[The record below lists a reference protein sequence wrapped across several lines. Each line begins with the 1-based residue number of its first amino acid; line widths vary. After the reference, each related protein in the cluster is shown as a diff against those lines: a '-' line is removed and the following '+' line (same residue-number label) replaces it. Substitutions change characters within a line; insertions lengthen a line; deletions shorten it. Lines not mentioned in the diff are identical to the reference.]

1 MHSHPALHI
10 QHAAPE
16 CPLPGQCI
24 ALNLCIRF
32 VILKKAQQTIRRK
45 SIWFLL
51 SEILDAD
58 SINMGMQ
65 QDDLLRISFG
75 KKCEHISPLQR
86 VIQQRRLPDQFGV
99 LLKIRETRQ
108 DFKHPSAD
116 VRFAM
121 RGTVHARDLDEFFCQ
136 CFNLLR
142 LRQIFD
148 FLVHIVTPYAFILL
162 RGKVIQWMPPPNF
175 SSSVNSISWTVSPF
189 LRIFSLMRRFWA
201 REITSSQ
208 PIAWTL

>member
-1 MHSHPALHI
+1 MQQVRQMHSHPALHV

-24 ALNLCIRF
+24 PLNLGIRF

-45 SIWFLL
+45 SICFLL

-58 SINMGMQ
+58 RIDMGMQ

-75 KKCEHISPLQR
+75 EKSEHISPLQR
-86 VIQQRRLPDQFGV
+86 VILQRRLPDQIGV

-121 RGTVHARDLDEFFCQ
+121 SGTVHARDLDELFCQ
-136 CFNLLR
+136 CCYLLR

-148 FLVHIVTPYAFILL
+148 FLVHNVSPYAFTLFS
-162 RGKVIQWMPPPNF
+162 GKVMQWMPPPNF
-175 SSSVNSISWTVSPF
+175 SNSVNSTSWTVSPF
-189 LRIFSLMRRFWA
+189 LRIFSLMPRF
-201 REITSSQ
+201 
-208 PIAWTL
+208 